1 METLKKN
8 IFTNYTISII
18 EPWIKYLETIRGFG
32 THTLNAYKRDVLDFL
47 KFCNNEKHNFLAPN
61 KQVIRE
67 YLFNLSERKLSRP
80 TVARRIS
87 SLKNFFKFL
96 LKDKTIST
104 LDVSIFKSPKLKRN
118 FPKSIDSNLVTKAL
132 FSLIDEK
139 NDAWINLRDR
149 AVMLLLYGA
158 GLRISE
164 ALSLKKKEAPRGD
177 WLRVLG
183 KGNKYRDVPLLPVIC
198 DGVKDYL
205 DLCPFNVQEDGP
217 LFLGKRGGVLS
228 PRIIQRRVENL
239 RYELGLPSHTTPHA
253 LRHAFATHLLS
264 GGADLRA
271 IQQLL
276 GHSSLSATQ
285 VYSHTS
291 MERIK
296 EVFKNSH
303 PRAK

>member
-8 IFTNYTISII
+8 SFTDYKINII

-47 KFCNNEKHNFLAPN
+47 EFCNNEKHNFLAPN

-276 GHSSLSATQ
+276 GHSSLSTTQ
-285 VYSHTS
+285 RYTDVNETELLSLHKA
-291 MERIK
+291 I
-296 EVFKNSH
+296 H
-303 PRAK
+303 PRS

>member
-1 METLKKN
+1 MEILKKN
-8 IFTNYTISII
+8 NFTDYIIGII

-205 DLCPFNVQEDGP
+205 DLCPFNVQGDGP

-276 GHSSLSATQ
+276 GHSSLSTTQ
-285 VYSHTS
+285 RYTDVNETELLNLHKA
-291 MERIK
+291 I
-296 EVFKNSH
+296 H
-303 PRAK
+303 PRS

>member
-1 METLKKN
+1 M
-8 IFTNYTISII
+8 
-18 EPWIKYLETIRGFG
+18 
-32 THTLNAYKRDVLDFL
+32 
-47 KFCNNEKHNFLAPN
+47 
-61 KQVIRE
+61 
-67 YLFNLSERKLSRP
+67 
-80 TVARRIS
+80 ARRIS

-132 FSLIDEK
+132 FSLIDNK
-139 NDAWINLRDR
+139 NHAWINLRDR

-276 GHSSLSATQ
+276 GHSSLSTTQ
-285 VYSHTS
+285 RYTDVNETELLSLHKA
-291 MERIK
+291 I
-296 EVFKNSH
+296 H
-303 PRAK
+303 PRS